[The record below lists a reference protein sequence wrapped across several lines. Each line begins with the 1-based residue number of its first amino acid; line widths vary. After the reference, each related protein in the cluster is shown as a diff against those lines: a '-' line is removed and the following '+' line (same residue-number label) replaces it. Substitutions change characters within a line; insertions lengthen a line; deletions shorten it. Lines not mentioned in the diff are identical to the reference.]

1 MPGFRTVREAVD
13 AARDR
18 LIASGIAPADAAI
31 DARVLAAEALGL
43 DRTALVVAGGDP
55 VPAGGLR
62 RLEQFVARR
71 ARREPVAYIL
81 GRREFFGRDFAVS
94 PAVLVPRPETEL
106 IVQAALARFAR
117 DAAIEILDVGTGS
130 GCLAV
135 TLACEF
141 PRARVAATDVSAEA
155 LEVARENARRHGVLH
170 RIALQQVSLAAGAE
184 SIDLLVSNP
193 PYVATTARDSLAS
206 DVRDYEPWIALF
218 AGADGLEI
226 VRALVGEAAKVLATP
241 GRSPWSP
248 GGGWLL
254 MECGAGQAGRVER
267 MLEATG
273 LFEEI
278 ATVADLQ
285 GIPRTVTARRNAAT
299 S

>member
-184 SIDLLVSNP
+184 PIDLLVSNP